1 MAVAN
6 VTTKPV
12 KFMSNNRIRTVVH
25 LQKNV
30 ACKSHTTESN

>member
-12 KFMSNNRIRTVVH
+12 KFMSNNRIRTVVY
-25 LQKNV
+25 LQKMLPV
-30 ACKSHTTESN
+30 SHTTESN

>member
-25 LQKNV
+25 LQKMLPV
-30 ACKSHTTESN
+30 SRTTESN